1 MDYQPRRAARL
12 VAAALIALLAGAAC
26 SRPPAAVTGTPSTP
40 VPGAAAQQDGW
51 PAYAAGFVEEYLKS
65 QPFFAVQAGRHEYD
79 GQMPDYSAA
88 GLAAQVARLK
98 DWRARAVAFDSAALN
113 ADERFEREYL
123 LWVTDT
129 DLYWLERARA
139 PFTNPVWYVD
149 RLDPDVYLSREYAP
163 LPQRLQGYLGYARA
177 IPKIVADIRANL
189 GTPLPA
195 TFIERGIA
203 GFGGFAE
210 FYRQDVPKV
219 FASIQ
224 DPQAQQALADA
235 DEAAA
240 RAMDALKAWL
250 ESERAHATGNFALGE
265 PKFLDMLKATE
276 RVEIPV
282 AQLAA
287 AGQADL
293 ERNTQA
299 LKSACAQFAPP
310 ATLSACVQKVQ
321 ADKPR
326 GGAVAGA
333 RVQLDAL
340 RAFVIA
346 HHVVS
351 VPDDQQAQVAEA
363 PPYNRSNGAYISVPG
378 PYEKG
383 VAYTY
388 YIAPPDPSW
397 STAERAAY
405 IPGKATLLYISVH
418 EVWPGHFLQFL
429 HSNRNPS
436 KIEALW
442 VGYAYAE
449 GWAHYGEELMWDEGL
464 GDGNP
469 EQHIGQLT
477 EALLR
482 DVRYQCAIGLHTQGM
497 SVAQCEQM
505 FREQAYQDP
514 GNARQQAARGTYDPE
529 YLKYTLGKLM
539 IRKLRAD
546 WVARQP
552 GAANAPDPRS
562 YWQAFHDKFLSY
574 GGPPIPLVRR
584 AMVGEGRSLL

>member
-1 MDYQPRRAARL
+1 MDQRPRR
-12 VAAALIALLAGAAC
+12 VAWLATGSLIALLAGAAC
-26 SRPPAAVTGTPSTP
+26 SGPPAAVTGAAPA
-40 VPGAAAQQDGW
+40 VPAAAAQQDGW
-51 PAYAAGFVEEYLKS
+51 PAYAAGFVEEYLKP

-88 GLAAQVARLK
+88 GIAAQVARLK
-98 DWRARAVAFDSAALN
+98 EWRARVAAFDSAALN

-129 DLYWLERARA
+129 DLYWLDRARS

-149 RLDPDVYLSREYAP
+149 RLDPEVYLSREYAP
-163 LPQRLQGYLGYARA
+163 LSQRLQGYLGYARA

-189 GTPLPA
+189 STALPA

-203 GFGGFAE
+203 AFGGFAE

-224 DPQAQQALADA
+224 DPQAQQALAEA

-240 RAMDALKAWL
+240 RAMDSLKAWL
-250 ESERAHATGNFALGE
+250 ESERAHASGSFALGE
-265 PKFLDMLKATE
+265 PRFLAMLQATE

-287 AGQADL
+287 IGHADL

-299 LKSACAQFAPP
+299 LKSACAQFAPQ
-310 ATLSACVQKVQ
+310 ATLSACVQKMQ
-321 ADKPR
+321 ADKPT

-333 RVQLDAL
+333 RVQLDML

-363 PPYNRSNGAYISVPG
+363 PPYNRSNGAYISIPG

-388 YIAPPDPSW
+388 YIASPDPSW
-397 STAERAAY
+397 SAAERAAY
-405 IPGKATLLYISVH
+405 IPGKAALLYFSVH

-442 VGYAYAE
+442 VSYAYAE
-449 GWAHYGEELMWDEGL
+449 GWAHYSEELMWEEGL

-482 DVRYQCAIGLHTQGM
+482 NVRYQCAIGLHTQGM

-505 FREQAYQDP
+505 FREQAYQDS
-514 GNARQQAARGTYDPE
+514 GSARQQAARGTYDPE

-552 GAANAPDPRS
+552 GAASAPDPRT
-562 YWQAFHDKFLSY
+562 YWQPLHDKFLSY
-574 GGPPIPLVRR
+574 GGPPIPMVRR
-584 AMVGEGRSLL
+584 AMVGEGGSLL

>member
-1 MDYQPRRAARL
+1 MKQPRRVARL

-26 SRPPAAVTGTPSTP
+26 SRPPAAVTGT
-40 VPGAAAQQDGW
+40 AQQDGW

-88 GLAAQVARLK
+88 GIAAQVARLK
-98 DWRARAVAFDSAALN
+98 DWRARAVAFEAAALN

-123 LWVTDT
+123 LSVIDT

-177 IPKIVADIRANL
+177 IPKIAADIRANL

-203 GFGGFAE
+203 GFDGYAD
-210 FYRQDVPKV
+210 FYRHEVPKV
-219 FASIQ
+219 FASVQ
-224 DPQAQQALADA
+224 DPQAQQDLAA
-235 DEAAA
+235 ANEAAA
-240 RAMDALKAWL
+240 RAMDSVKAWL
-250 ESERAHATGNFALGE
+250 EGERAHAAGNFALGE
-265 PKFLDMLKATE
+265 AGFLEMLKATE

-287 AGQADL
+287 VGQADL

-299 LKSACAQFAPP
+299 LKAACERFAPQ

-321 ADKPR
+321 ADKPT
-326 GGAVAGA
+326 GGVIAGA
-333 RVQLDAL
+333 RAQLDAL
-340 RAFVIA
+340 RSFVVA
-346 HHVVS
+346 HHLVS
-351 VPDDQQAQVAEA
+351 VPNDQQAQVAEA
-363 PPYNRSNGAYISVPG
+363 PPYNRSNGAYISIPG

-397 STAERAAY
+397 SAAERAEY
-405 IPGKATLLYISVH
+405 VLGKASLLYVSVH

-449 GWAHYGEELMWDEGL
+449 GWAHYSEELMWEEGL

-482 DVRYQCAIGLHTQGM
+482 NVRYQCAIGLHTQGM

-514 GNARQQAARGTYDPE
+514 GSARQQAARGTYDPQ
-529 YLKYTLGKLM
+529 YLKYTLGRLM

-546 WVARQP
+546 WVAQQP
-552 GAANAPDPRS
+552 GASSAPDPRT

-584 AMVGEGRSLL
+584 AMVGEGGSLF